1 MAKHSSTGPFGS
13 GEKPIIDIDDD
24 RWKRI
29 EHAYGSSLSL
39 PIRARIIRAIESYLF
54 LHSVERTPERMA
66 KVKVV
71 LESHDKA
78 ASRFFNEL
86 FTGPS
91 VTSDAG
97 AYAHYLIEN
106 NFKSSQTELG
116 LDGLLDV
123 LRAFHIAC
131 NVSIKQLND
140 PSSSKTRKSD
150 AWSIWINR
158 LAEIVSE
165 GGSPIAVLATNSSML
180 TKLPSL
186 VGELQSFLPRQCRHD
201 DAGLVDDIS
210 EALAVGSV
218 TTSPSL

>member
-1 MAKHSSTGPFGS
+1 MAKHSSKGPFGS
-13 GEKPIIDIDDD
+13 GEKPIVDIDDD
-24 RWKRI
+24 RWEQI
-29 EHAYGSSLSL
+29 EHAYGSSLSP

-54 LHSVERTPERMA
+54 LHSFERTPERLA

-97 AYAHYLIEN
+97 AYAHHLIEN

-131 NVSIKQLND
+131 NVSIKQL
-140 PSSSKTRKSD
+140 KR
-150 AWSIWINR
+150 
-158 LAEIVSE
+158 
-165 GGSPIAVLATNSSML
+165 
-180 TKLPSL
+180 
-186 VGELQSFLPRQCRHD
+186 
-201 DAGLVDDIS
+201 
-210 EALAVGSV
+210 SV
-218 TTSPSL
+218 FIQNPKN